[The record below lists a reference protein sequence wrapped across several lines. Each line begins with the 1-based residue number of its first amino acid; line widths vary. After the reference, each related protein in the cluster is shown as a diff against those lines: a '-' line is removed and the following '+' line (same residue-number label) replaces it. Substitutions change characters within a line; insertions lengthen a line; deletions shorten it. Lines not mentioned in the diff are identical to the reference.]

1 MIESQEALVR
11 IGLISDTHI
20 PGVVMEVPSKVNKAF
35 EGVDMILHAGNV
47 YTPKILDWLERIA
60 PVRVA
65 GSLDRD
71 KQCHSD
77 PRVEEKQVLEVEGH
91 TIGVIHDLMVPGFGG
106 WVYPG
111 TLTNNFHY
119 DGSHPIVPDEMF
131 GKAVDIVV
139 FGHTCTVMVE
149 EHGGT
154 MLINPGSPT
163 LRDQL
168 MKIGTVVVLEL
179 TPQKR
184 EATIIDL
191 ATDPL

>member
-1 MIESQEALVR
+1 MR

-20 PGVVMEVPSKVNKAF
+20 TGGASEISPNVVKAF
-35 EGVDMILHAGNV
+35 EGVDIILHAGNI
-47 YTPKILDWLERIA
+47 YTLPVLDWLERIA
-60 PVRVA
+60 PVKVA

-71 KQCHSD
+71 KSCHGD
-77 PRVEEKQVLEVEGH
+77 PRVEEKQVLEVEGQ

-111 TLTNNFHY
+111 TLTNIFHY
-119 DGSHPIVPDEMF
+119 DGSHPIIPDEMF

-139 FGHTCTVMVE
+139 FGHTCTSMVE

-154 MLINPGSPT
+154 LLINPGSPT

-168 MKIGTVVVLEL
+168 VKIGTVVVLEV
-179 TPQKR
+179 TREKR
-184 EATIIDL
+184 EAKIIDL
-191 ATDPL
+191 VTDF

>member
-1 MIESQEALVR
+1 MR

-20 PGVVMEVPSKVNKAF
+20 PGGATEVPSNVNRAF

-47 YTPKILDWLERIA
+47 YIPAILDWLERIA
-60 PVRVA
+60 PVKVS

-71 KQCHSD
+71 KQVHGD

-106 WVYPG
+106 WIYPG
-111 TLTNNFHY
+111 TLTMNFQY
-119 DGSHPIVPDEMF
+119 DSSRPIIPDEMF
-131 GKAVDIVV
+131 ERAVDIVV
-139 FGHTCTVMVE
+139 FGHTCTAMVE
-149 EHGGT
+149 EYGGT

-163 LRDQL
+163 LRNQL
-168 MKIGTVVVLEL
+168 MKIGTVAVLEV

-184 EATIIDL
+184 EAKIIDL
-191 ATDPL
+191 AEME

>member
-1 MIESQEALVR
+1 MR
-11 IGLISDTHI
+11 IGLISDTHL
-20 PGVVMEVPSKVNKAF
+20 PGVVTEVPPQVSRAF

-47 YTPKILDWLERIA
+47 YTPAILDWLERIA
-60 PVRVA
+60 PVKVS
-65 GSLDRD
+65 GSVDRD
-71 KQCHSD
+71 KQVHGD
-77 PRVEEKQVLEVEGH
+77 PRVEEKQVLEIEGH

-111 TLTNNFHY
+111 SLTNNFHY
-119 DGSHPIVPDEMF
+119 DGSHPIVPDDMF
-131 GKAVDIVV
+131 GRAVDIVV

-149 EHGGT
+149 EYGGT

-184 EATIIDL
+184 EARIIDL
-191 ATDPL
+191 ATDF